1 MGNYRYGLGT
11 NPQHSTWFSHIITIQ
26 NVGPIGSLKTLNM
39 RQSRAAERIREINAA
54 RGPVVKEIVWG
65 GAEVEL
71 ELTKIELF
79 DNTIFTTMGV
89 ESIYDIYSLD
99 EVNFRFDIIEIQF
112 KAGNDVTPKTR
123 DVAPQAQRVITYEQ
137 CVPTAFSK
145 NIDSDTPHIVEQMT
159 CWVTSIS
166 IKSGSESLN
175 YIT

>member
-1 MGNYRYGLGT
+1 MGNYKYGLGT

-79 DNTIFTTMGV
+79 DSTIFKTMGV
-89 ESIYDIYSLD
+89 ANITDIYSLD

-112 KAGNDVTPKTR
+112 RPGSTTPKER
-123 DVAPQAQRVITYEQ
+123 DVAPQATRVITYEQ

-145 NIDSDTPHIVEQMT
+145 NIDSETPHIVEQMT

-166 IKSGSESLN
+166 IKPGSESLN